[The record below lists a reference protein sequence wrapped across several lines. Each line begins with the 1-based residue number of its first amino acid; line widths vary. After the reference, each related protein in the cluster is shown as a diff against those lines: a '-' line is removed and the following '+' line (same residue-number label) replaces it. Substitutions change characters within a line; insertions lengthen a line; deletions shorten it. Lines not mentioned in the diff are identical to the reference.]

1 MNVVFLILIAGGL
14 FFCFLRLL
22 KGPTVSDRA
31 LAIDTSST
39 VTTALLAFLALY
51 FKRYLYL
58 DVALVYAL
66 LTFVGTLVFARY
78 LEKGI

>member
-1 MNVVFLILIAGGL
+1 MKLFLTLSIIGL

-22 KGPTVSDRA
+22 KGPTASDRA
-31 LAIDTSST
+31 LAVDTSAT
-39 VTTALLAFLALY
+39 VVTAILAFLALY
-51 FKRYLYL
+51 FKRYVYL

>member
-1 MNVVFLILIAGGL
+1 MNLLFLLLSTAGL
-14 FFCFLRLL
+14 FFCFLRLGR
-22 KGPTVSDRA
+22 GPTASDRA
-31 LAIDTSST
+31 LAVDTSST

-51 FKRYLYL
+51 FKRYIYL